1 MRVFFLHL
9 HPQTKKTKTNMKKL
23 TIIAV
28 CLLIATTMFAQE
40 KKVAFTYD
48 VSFGKSTAYN
58 MVGGLDIE
66 RYHITSFPNSLN
78 YKMGAGIR
86 LKDKLTFKIDYF
98 HTANTYYFTT
108 QPYEQRIDAGQ
119 RIENLDYIGI
129 SAAYSYKM
137 GNSFE
142 LSPYL
147 GIGVIMEKSE
157 NLYSQSNTIIGRLNS
172 KFATELGLSL
182 EYKATKN
189 LSFWMNFLEMEYDS
203 NTQSLNTTIL
213 LNNFVLPISI
223 ES

>member
-1 MRVFFLHL
+1 
-9 HPQTKKTKTNMKKL
+9 MKKL
-23 TIIAV
+23 TFIAV

-40 KKVAFTYD
+40 KKVAFTFD
-48 VSFGKSTAYN
+48 VSFGKSNAYN

-98 HTANTYYFTT
+98 HTANTHYFTT

-119 RIENLDYIGI
+119 GIKNLNYIGL

-147 GIGVIMEKSE
+147 GIGLIMEKSKII
-157 NLYSQSNTIIGRLNS
+157 YSPSIPEPIALIGRLHS
-172 KFATELGLSL
+172 EFAAELGLSL

-189 LSFWMNFLEMEYDS
+189 LSFFATPSLLFTNLSSGKQIGDVNSNLYFTTMGKTFLS
-203 NTQSLNTTIL
+203 TNIGAR
-213 LNNFVLPISI
+213 FRF
-223 ES
+223 